1 MLVVTLAFQCWTFP
15 SRIKLGM
22 GCSSFLRIQFVGA
35 QGQGRNVMSLHH
47 GARVRKGSKIVVQLM
62 LDWTGL
68 GSDLGEGEG
77 RDMAASITTRIKN
90 GTEGGGMS

>member
-1 MLVVTLAFQCWTFP
+1 MLDISIENKAGDGLLFF
-15 SRIKLGM
+15 
-22 GCSSFLRIQFVGA
+22 SSNTICG
-35 QGQGRNVMSLHH
+35 GPGRNVMSLYH
-47 GARVRKGSKIVVQLM
+47 GGCVRKISKIVVQLM

-90 GTEGGGMS
+90 GTEGGGMSWLDLIARV